1 VSSRVDGSFR
11 YDGPWRKVRL
21 AILERDGWECQLR
34 LEGCTGWASEVDHV
48 VAVSL
53 GGGVYD
59 PENLRAACATCNRR
73 RGGVLGGSKPFERRP
88 SREW

>member
-1 VSSRVDGSFR
+1 LEV
-11 YDGPWRKVRL
+11 L
-21 AILERDGWECQLR
+21 ARDGWVCR
-34 LEGCTGWASEVDHV
+34 IRAEGCTLTATEVDHV

-59 PENLRAACATCNRR
+59 PENLRASCATCNRR
-73 RGGVLGGSKPFERRP
+73 RGGVLGGSKPSVRRP